1 MKKKILKCPYC
12 QRELSFF
19 EVMSIKENLEFYCCN
34 CKNKSKIKISKNLKT
49 LIVALIA
56 LTIVCF
62 LIFSFVVRMLLIGS
76 LLISLLFLGF
86 YMLIPRLM
94 ILKKE

>member
-12 QRELSFF
+12 QKELNFF
-19 EVMSIKENLEFYCCN
+19 EAINIKENLEFYCCD
-34 CKNKSKIKISKNLKT
+34 CKNKSKIKVSKKLKS
-49 LIVALIA
+49 LIVALLA

-62 LIFSFVVRMLLIGS
+62 LIFSFVIRWLLIGS
-76 LLISLLFLGF
+76 LIISLLFLGF
-86 YMLIPRLM
+86 YMLIPRFM